1 MNRSAKGNEGDR
13 IYGRGGV
20 GRAEKM
26 GGGSDQ
32 DTLARVSEKSEGS
45 LSQGNASFKNYL
57 LESTFCIYPRY
68 AQMDF
73 IMLHRSIRNHM
84 QLSNIMNGIDFQL
97 LSNLKN

>member
-1 MNRSAKGNEGDR
+1 MRGTEYMGEGGLGGRKKWGQGVTR
-13 IYGRGGV
+13 ILW
-20 GRAEKM
+20 
-26 GGGSDQ
+26 
-32 DTLARVSEKSEGS
+32 LAFQKNLKEACM
-45 LSQGNASFKNYL
+45 SQGNASLKNYL

-73 IMLHRSIRNHM
+73 IMPHRSIRIHM

>member
-32 DTLARVSEKSEGS
+32 DTLACVSEKSEGS
-45 LSQGNASFKNYL
+45 L
-57 LESTFCIYPRY
+57 
-68 AQMDF
+68 
-73 IMLHRSIRNHM
+73 HVSIKAT
-84 QLSNIMNGIDFQL
+84 LV
-97 LSNLKN
+97 

>member
-45 LSQGNASFKNYL
+45 LSQGSTSFKNYL
-57 LESTFCIYPRY
+57 FESTFCIYPRY

-73 IMLHRSIRNHM
+73 IMPHRSIRNT
-84 QLSNIMNGIDFQL
+84 DTYAAE
-97 LSNLKN
+97 

>member
-32 DTLARVSEKSEGS
+32 DTLACVSEKSEGS

-57 LESTFCIYPRY
+57 FESTFCIYPRY

-73 IMLHRSIRNHM
+73 IMPHRSIRIHM
-84 QLSNIMNGIDFQL
+84 QLSNIMNGMDFQL